1 MCVRGAV
8 PAVNI
13 TRPRLFT
20 LAAIATLVVAVCLVS
35 ACARTDGP
43 TASDRDSE
51 IPVSTTAAPPDAND
65 TAAPLTCGDTTG
77 RDDNHS
83 VAGHA
88 VIVHLPPCYDTT
100 QSHYPV
106 LVLIHGAGADET
118 QWPDVGALSAADDL
132 AISGAIAP
140 VIVVIPDVKRSGD
153 AQAVD
158 YFVENDLL
166 PWVDTTYRSLP
177 DAAHRGIGGIS
188 RGGGAALRIA
198 ANRPDLFSV
207 VGGHSPAIG
216 STPPDLVERLDAY
229 DGAIWLDVG
238 QDDSLAGSTRQLAE
252 DLDKR
257 GTKATLH
264 VNPGEHDRPYWRS
277 QVRDYLTFYAA
288 RWR

>member
-8 PAVNI
+8 PTVNTTQ
-13 TRPRLFT
+13 TRRVIV
-20 LAAIATLVVAVCLVS
+20 AAIAMMVAAVCLAP
-35 ACARTDGP
+35 ACARTDQP
-43 TASDRDSE
+43 TVSDGE
-51 IPVSTTAAPPDAND
+51 TTVPVSTTAAPPDISD

-77 RDDNHS
+77 RDVKDT

-88 VIVHLPPCYDTT
+88 VIVHLPPCYDST

-118 QWPDVGALSAADDL
+118 QWPDVGALSAADKL
-132 AISGAIAP
+132 AVTGAIAP
-140 VIVVIPDVKRSGD
+140 VIVVVPDVNRSGD
-153 AQAVD
+153 AEAVD
-158 YFVENDLL
+158 SFVVNDLL
-166 PWVDTTYRSLP
+166 QWVDSTYRTMP

-216 STPPDLVERLDAY
+216 STPPDLAERLDAY

-238 QDDSLAGSTRQLAE
+238 RDDSLAGSTRQLAE
-252 DLDKR
+252 DLDKH
-257 GTKATLH
+257 GTGVTLQ

-277 QVRDYLTFYAA
+277 QVGDYLRFYAA

>member
-8 PAVNI
+8 PTVN
-13 TRPRLFT
+13 TTQPRRVT
-20 LAAIATLVVAVCLVS
+20 LAAVATIVAAVCFAA
-35 ACARTDGP
+35 ACARTGQP
-43 TASDRDSE
+43 TAPDRDTE
-51 IPVSTTAAPPDAND
+51 MPVSTTAAPPDIND

-77 RDDNHS
+77 RDVNDT

-100 QSHYPV
+100 QSQYPV

-140 VIVVIPDVKRSGD
+140 VIVVIPDVNRSAD
-153 AQAVD
+153 TEAVD
-158 YFVENDLL
+158 SFVENDLL
-166 PWVDTTYRSLP
+166 QWVDSTYRSMP
-177 DAAHRGIGGIS
+177 DAAHRAVGGIS

-198 ANRPDLFSV
+198 AYRPDLFSV

-216 STPPDLVERLDAY
+216 STPPDLAERLDAY

-238 QDDSLAGSTRQLAE
+238 HDDSLAGSTRQLAE
-252 DLDKR
+252 DLDQR
-257 GTKATLH
+257 GTKATLY